1 MPHHDCDVL
10 IVGAEPTG
18 LMTAFL
24 LQRRGVSFRII
35 DQALAPSR
43 ESRAVM
49 SARSL
54 ELFASL
60 GLSEALL
67 AKGII
72 TQQID
77 FHIAGRRAGGLNY
90 DLCAIDD
97 TPFPFILMIP
107 QSETEQTLLD
117 ALASGGGQVECGV
130 ELVGLVSD
138 AEGVDVEI
146 RQGGETSRLRAAY
159 VVGADGGHSTVRHL
173 LDLSFD
179 GAPYAQNFLLG
190 DVRVKWENGYDH
202 FRIFMHAERI
212 GLFLPLA
219 GSGLSRVMTTDI
231 GADNGA
237 ASSAAAGS
245 DQRGGT
251 RKAGEDAAAP
261 LELDELQ
268 RAFSSVAQVPVTL
281 DDAQWLTKFRTHHR
295 CVDRYRVGRTF
306 LAGDAAH
313 IHSPAGGQGM
323 NTGLQDAAN
332 LAWKLA
338 AVLRHGAP
346 ESLLATYESERLPVA
361 RATIAFTDKLFSL
374 AAGQNGW
381 RARLRD
387 VLAPAVVG
395 PASHLAVVQEKAFR
409 RFGQLDIRYG
419 ENPFLAPSGPAN
431 APARTGMRAPNAQLS
446 RHQDLFDWLTGFTFQ
461 VLFLSRKR
469 LSPPQAA
476 ALLET
481 LDGLTGEFVNATL
494 VARRT
499 VGAHPGV
506 VTVTRKDV
514 FDHYGLVNDAA
525 QALLLIRPDGVIA
538 WRGDNDDFSPLVAFL
553 RRFWSVAA
561 DSQR

>member
-10 IVGAEPTG
+10 IVGAGPTG

-43 ESRAVM
+43 ESRAAVM

-54 ELFASL
+54 ELLASL

-190 DVRVKWENGYDH
+190 DVRVKWENGHDH
-202 FRIFMHAERI
+202 FRIFMHGERI

-268 RAFSSVAQVPVTL
+268 RAFSSVAQV
-281 DDAQWLTKFRTHHR
+281 
-295 CVDRYRVGRTF
+295 
-306 LAGDAAH
+306 
-313 IHSPAGGQGM
+313 
-323 NTGLQDAAN
+323 
-332 LAWKLA
+332 
-338 AVLRHGAP
+338 
-346 ESLLATYESERLPVA
+346 
-361 RATIAFTDKLFSL
+361 
-374 AAGQNGW
+374 
-381 RARLRD
+381 RD
-387 VLAPAVVG
+387 
-395 PASHLAVVQEKAFR
+395 
-409 RFGQLDIRYG
+409 
-419 ENPFLAPSGPAN
+419 
-431 APARTGMRAPNAQLS
+431 T
-446 RHQDLFDWLTGFTFQ
+446 
-461 VLFLSRKR
+461 
-469 LSPPQAA
+469 
-476 ALLET
+476 
-481 LDGLTGEFVNATL
+481 
-494 VARRT
+494 
-499 VGAHPGV
+499 
-506 VTVTRKDV
+506 
-514 FDHYGLVNDAA
+514 
-525 QALLLIRPDGVIA
+525 
-538 WRGDNDDFSPLVAFL
+538 
-553 RRFWSVAA
+553 
-561 DSQR
+561 